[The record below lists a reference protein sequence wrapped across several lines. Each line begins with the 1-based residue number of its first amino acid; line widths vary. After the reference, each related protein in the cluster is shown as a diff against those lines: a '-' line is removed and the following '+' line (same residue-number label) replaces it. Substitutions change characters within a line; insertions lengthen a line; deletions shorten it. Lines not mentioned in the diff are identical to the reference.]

1 MNASEKRQVPSGKAG
16 IGLGVARVRLLR
28 AALRRTRKAQ
38 REAKSAA
45 WLRETTDRLLTD
57 FGTVILFPQPALG
70 PDRTTSKKKTKKLS
84 HE

>member
-1 MNASEKRQVPSGKAG
+1 MNAAEKRQVPSGKAGIGLG

-38 REAKSAA
+38 
-45 WLRETTDRLLTD
+45 
-57 FGTVILFPQPALG
+57 
-70 PDRTTSKKKTKKLS
+70 KKTKKPS